1 MHTSIVV
8 MSSSTAASS
17 RHCKRADVSESG
29 GGSSSG
35 SSSSTYHTD
44 STSRP
49 SSRLQA
55 SPRGARAAPEDRP
68 LHCGGGLDYHSSP
81 DTPKASASSRSQ
93 DQGSPLPLRRT
104 LRSQTFKDGSKSS
117 TESTAAPPPTPRRGF
132 KPTARIRSASKFAA
146 VAPSS
151 PASIPASVS
160 PSRAHSSSTDREMTD
175 GPAGGVRPPSRT
187 SSRPLSTNYSIGNSN
202 ASETPSISRAKH
214 ASLSASTYGT
224 SNSAVLEARRAIRR
238 AAAPPLSTPASS
250 ARSNTPTLRTITTPR
265 ASAMLVPSQRGTSR
279 PSSANGT
286 PTNES
291 TPQFRPASPN
301 KFKAKIT
308 DGLSSRR
315 GMTTPR
321 HNATN
326 LGLGISQRYVPAT
339 PSAAGV
345 DTSRKG
351 RRSAA
356 IVTVPAVGELDDDIG
371 DSSFYYE
378 DEVEEAD
385 DDNASVKESVM
396 VHVRLRPPRASEK
409 CAWVPMPFTSTM
421 SLAPDLAAAR
431 VQPGAEKPFY
441 FDGVHTGSSNR
452 PVYVSVARPLVRAA
466 LGGYDAVIFA
476 YGQTASGKTFTLSG
490 DDAGTEPGIIPR
502 AVRDVFR
509 GISQSE
515 RTREWL
521 LRASYLEIHNETVK
535 DLLDPDAVPQIRQ
548 DNRKGGR
555 GTFVAPLR
563 EEVVTTQA
571 AVRDLLARG
580 QANRHV
586 GATDWNERSSRSH
599 TCFKLTIESWER
611 DANGFVGGQDIRSGK
626 KVRVSE
632 LSLIDLA
639 GSERYVSQGTD
650 RRTEGANI
658 NKSLL
663 TLGKVIYALGER
675 SVLASRGG
683 DVLSQHVPYRD
694 SKLTRILQNSLSGN
708 ARVAVVCTVNPSPT
722 AVDESLSTLAFAKR
736 VKKVSLH
743 ARRNEV
749 DAVGGLNA
757 EAQALLVRYRDEAE
771 ELRAQVQSLQNGTG
785 SSSRASKAEVAEI
798 TLRLAE
804 IRECHIRGGGEVGD
818 ESDEE
823 YEAEVDDEED
833 ELMDTASE
841 PLGVVQAKLLAAL
854 TEIEKLR
861 QQLASVP
868 TLPAGWNPSDQ
879 SMQESVVARL
889 QQQVRELDLVCEA
902 QDKELDLMA
911 QEPRALAKRIVELE
925 KREEENQRLISS
937 LNRGLIKSRKANNR
951 LVHLASNQVSAR
963 VDQLRS
969 PVKPSGMSVGGA
981 SPVRE
986 RRASATPAPIGVT
999 FSSGLA
1005 DSPAAAASK
1014 RPTLGTVGAAT
1025 GKSRRSVSQD
1035 TAAFLKRDRRDVSTD
1050 MEDLTGKIEALMT
1063 NTKSS
1068 RWLTQD
1074 IGDLE
1079 HEIPPMDQSE
1089 DMSFA

>member
-1 MHTSIVV
+1 
-8 MSSSTAASS
+8 
-17 RHCKRADVSESG
+17 
-29 GGSSSG
+29 
-35 SSSSTYHTD
+35 
-44 STSRP
+44 
-49 SSRLQA
+49 
-55 SPRGARAAPEDRP
+55 
-68 LHCGGGLDYHSSP
+68 
-81 DTPKASASSRSQ
+81 
-93 DQGSPLPLRRT
+93 
-104 LRSQTFKDGSKSS
+104 
-117 TESTAAPPPTPRRGF
+117 
-132 KPTARIRSASKFAA
+132 
-146 VAPSS
+146 
-151 PASIPASVS
+151 
-160 PSRAHSSSTDREMTD
+160 MTD

-187 SSRPLSTNYSIGNSN
+187 SSRPLSTNHSIGNSN
-202 ASETPSISRAKH
+202 ASETPSISRGKH

-250 ARSNTPTLRTITTPR
+250 ARSNTPTLRTVTTPR
-265 ASAMLVPSQRGTSR
+265 ASAMLVPNQRGTSR

-286 PTNES
+286 PTDES
-291 TPQFRPASPN
+291 TPQLRPASPN

-345 DTSRKG
+345 DASRRG

-371 DSSFYYE
+371 DSSFYYD

-409 CAWVPMPFTSTM
+409 CA
-421 SLAPDLAAAR
+421 
-431 VQPGAEKPFY
+431 
-441 FDGVHTGSSNR
+441 
-452 PVYVSVARPLVRAA
+452 
-466 LGGYDAVIFA
+466 
-476 YGQTASGKTFTLSG
+476 G

-833 ELMDTASE
+833 E
-841 PLGVVQAKLLAAL
+841 
-854 TEIEKLR
+854 
-861 QQLASVP
+861 
-868 TLPAGWNPSDQ
+868 
-879 SMQESVVARL
+879 
-889 QQQVRELDLVCEA
+889 QQVRELDLVCEA

-911 QEPRALAKRIVELE
+911 KEPRALAKRIVELE

-981 SPVRE
+981 SSMRE

-1014 RPTLGTVGAAT
+1014 RPTLGMVGAAT

-1035 TAAFLKRDRRDVSTD
+1035 TAAFLKRDRRDVSMD

-1079 HEIPPMDQSE
+1079 HEIPAMDQSE